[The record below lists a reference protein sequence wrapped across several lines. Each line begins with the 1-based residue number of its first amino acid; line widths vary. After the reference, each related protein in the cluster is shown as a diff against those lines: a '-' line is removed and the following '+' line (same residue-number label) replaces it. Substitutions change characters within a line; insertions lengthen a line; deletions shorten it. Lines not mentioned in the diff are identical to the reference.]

1 MFTEYTESIV
11 YIALCLG
18 VWGVGEGVG
27 AIWGSIGNRRVK
39 ARRR

>member
-11 YIALCLG
+11 YVALCLG
-18 VWGVGEGVG
+18 VWGIGEGVG
-27 AIWGSIGNRRVK
+27 AIWGSIGRRSR

>member
-11 YIALCLG
+11 YVALCLG
-18 VWGVGEGVG
+18 VWGIGEGVG
-27 AIWGSIGNRRVK
+27 AILGSIGRRSR